1 MGLSGKVVHSS
12 DWGTGLEVDYQF
24 VRSLLLPSFLC
35 PACRL
40 QPCHLAVTHSC
51 AATTA
56 EGEAAECIL
65 TDAAAAA
72 KVLVALRLSIYAGDI
87 SSP

>member
-1 MGLSGKVVHSS
+1 MVQSI

-35 PACRL
+35 PSCRL

-56 EGEAAECIL
+56 EGEAAEECIL